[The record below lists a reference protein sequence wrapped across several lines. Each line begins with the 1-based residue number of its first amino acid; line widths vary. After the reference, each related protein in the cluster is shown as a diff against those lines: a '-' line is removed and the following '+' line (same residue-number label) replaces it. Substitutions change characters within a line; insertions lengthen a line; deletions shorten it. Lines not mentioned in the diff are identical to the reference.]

1 MIELT
6 FIEKELNIFMKRLSF
21 SLLFLFSVLVVSAQ
35 LRWDVKAGM
44 SIANMSHADKD
55 AKFGYTVG
63 LGADYAFSEMFS
75 LQTGVNFTSKGM
87 REVDVEDDRGYYMK
101 STYKVFSHYAELPV
115 LAAVRFRVIDDFNV
129 VLNAGPY
136 FAVGIGG
143 KEEYSN
149 TALTNDD
156 YSLVLF
162 RDSRKMD
169 RFDVGLQYGVGF
181 ELKNHF
187 LVNLT
192 GQAGFITPYKY
203 PLNMLYGDDGKSPK
217 NLCFML
223 SVGYRF

>member
-1 MIELT
+1 
-6 FIEKELNIFMKRLSF
+6 MKRLSLG
-21 SLLFLFSVLVVSAQ
+21 LLLLFSVLAVSAQ

-44 SIANMSHADKD
+44 SLSNMSHADKD

-87 REVDVEDDRGYYMK
+87 REVDVDDDWGSYEK
-101 STYKVFSHYAELPV
+101 STFKVFSHYAELPI
-115 LAAVRFRVIDDFNV
+115 LAAVKFGVVDDFKV

-136 FAVGIGG
+136 LAIGIGG

-149 TALTNDD
+149 TAITNDD
-156 YSLVLF
+156 YSLDLF
-162 RDSRKMD
+162 RDSGKMN

-181 ELKNHF
+181 EIDDHL

-192 GQAGFITPYKY
+192 GQAGFITPYKHPY
-203 PLNMLYGDDGKSPK
+203 NVMYGDDGKSPK

-223 SVGYRF
+223 SLGYRF

>member
-1 MIELT
+1 M
-6 FIEKELNIFMKRLSF
+6 
-21 SLLFLFSVLVVSAQ
+21 FSVLAVSAQ

-44 SIANMSHADKD
+44 SLSNMSHADKD

-87 REVDVEDDRGYYMK
+87 REVDVDDDWGSYEK
-101 STYKVFSHYAELPV
+101 STFKVFSHYAELPI
-115 LAAVRFRVIDDFNV
+115 LAAVKFGVVDDFKV

-136 FAVGIGG
+136 LAIGIGG

-149 TALTNDD
+149 TAITNDD
-156 YSLVLF
+156 YSLDLF
-162 RDSRKMD
+162 RDSGKMN

-181 ELKNHF
+181 EIDDHL

-192 GQAGFITPYKY
+192 GQAGFITPYKHPY
-203 PLNMLYGDDGKSPK
+203 NVMYGDDGKSPK

-223 SVGYRF
+223 SLGYRF

>member
-1 MIELT
+1 
-6 FIEKELNIFMKRLSF
+6 MKRLSF

-44 SIANMSHADKD
+44 SVANMSHADKD

-63 LGADYAFSEMFS
+63 LGADYAFSEMLS

-87 REVDVEDDRGYYMK
+87 RDVDVEDDRGYYEK
-101 STYKVFSHYAELPV
+101 STFKVFSHYAELPI
-115 LAAVRFRVIDDFNV
+115 LAAVKFRVIDDFKV
-129 VLNAGPY
+129 ILNAGPY

-149 TALTNDD
+149 TAFTNDD
-156 YSLVLF
+156 YSLDLF
-162 RDSRKMD
+162 GDNRKMK

-181 ELKNHF
+181 EIDNHF

-192 GQAGFITPYKY
+192 GQAGFITPYKHPY
-203 PLNMLYGDDGKSPK
+203 NMLYGDDGKSSK

>member
-44 SIANMSHADKD
+44 SVANMSHADKD

-63 LGADYAFSEMFS
+63 LGADYAFSEMLS

-87 REVDVEDDRGYYMK
+87 REVDVEDDRGYYEK
-101 STYKVFSHYAELPV
+101 STFKVFSHYAELPI
-115 LAAVRFRVIDDFNV
+115 LAAVKFRVIDDFKV

-149 TALTNDD
+149 TAFTNDD
-156 YSLVLF
+156 YSLDLF
-162 RDSRKMD
+162 GDNRKMN

-181 ELKNHF
+181 EIDNHF

-192 GQAGFITPYKY
+192 GQAGFITPYKHPY
-203 PLNMLYGDDGKSPK
+203 NMLYGDDGKSPK

>member
-1 MIELT
+1 
-6 FIEKELNIFMKRLSF
+6 MKRLSF

-44 SIANMSHADKD
+44 SVANMSHADKD

-63 LGADYAFSEMFS
+63 LGADYAFSKMLS

-87 REVDVEDDRGYYMK
+87 RDVDVEDDRGYYEK
-101 STYKVFSHYAELPV
+101 STFKVFSHYAELPI
-115 LAAVRFRVIDDFNV
+115 LAAVKFRVIDDFKV
-129 VLNAGPY
+129 ILNAGPY

-149 TALTNDD
+149 TAFTNDD
-156 YSLVLF
+156 YSLDLF
-162 RDSRKMD
+162 GDNRKMK

-181 ELKNHF
+181 EIDNHF

-192 GQAGFITPYKY
+192 GQAGFITPYKHPY
-203 PLNMLYGDDGKSPK
+203 NMLYGDDGKSSK